1 MDSRPK
7 GTGFDSRFGEKI
19 GERLEARNGT
29 DDWRPVRGATEGP
42 KIGATEGPKG
52 LEFMLVTIAPRDVIG

>member
-1 MDSRPK
+1 MADPRTLGVVVSDMDSRPK

-29 DDWRPVRGATEGP
+29 GDWRPVRGATEGYA
-42 KIGATEGPKG
+42 GMA
-52 LEFMLVTIAPRDVIG
+52 